1 MSLGTDQDAKAR
13 RQQAA
18 VAKRHGE
25 PVIAMTFYGH
35 PDGHISMW
43 QHTNHGEDFGLASKL
58 LHAMQE
64 HLAQFIADEQMCP
77 FSPEFTE
84 QD

>member
-1 MSLGTDQDAKAR
+1 MSLGTDQDTKAK

-18 VAKRHGE
+18 VERIHGE
-25 PVIAMTFYGH
+25 PVVAISFYGY
-35 PDGHISMW
+35 PDSHVSMW
-43 QHTNHGEDFGLASKL
+43 QHTNHGHNFGLALQL
-58 LHAMQE
+58 LRAMHT

-77 FSPEFTE
+77 FSPNFT